1 MLTLFLFSTFLKDLF
16 SQKINLNLL
25 FLTVYTYIFQV
36 WSLRVDIK
44 VLNHDGNL
52 IECASIATLTS
63 LAHFKRPDVT
73 RSGDSVVIHTM
84 AEKDPI
90 PTVLFHYP
98 VCSTFAIFNGE

>member
-1 MLTLFLFSTFLKDLF
+1 MTICLHKYCILPEKFNIIT
-16 SQKINLNLL
+16 
-25 FLTVYTYIFQV
+25 QV

-52 IECASIATLTS
+52 IECASIATLAS

-73 RSGDSVVIHTM
+73 RSGEKVIIHTL

-90 PTVLFHYP
+90 PTVLYHYP
-98 VCSTFAIFNGE
+98 VCSTFAIFNNK